1 MGVGQEKIL
10 ELRLG
15 KIYVF
20 ERDFCIKL
28 IGEEKMVRLS
38 HLRRRRKNPV
48 YSCFNLTFSFLQ
60 SIRCSLAPGV
70 NEKCEAF
77 LFR

>member
-1 MGVGQEKIL
+1 VGVGQEKIL

-38 HLRRRRKNPV
+38 HLRRRRKNPG
-48 YSCFNLTFSFLQ
+48 Y
-60 SIRCSLAPGV
+60 I
-70 NEKCEAF
+70 
-77 LFR
+77 